1 MGFVAEVV
9 VVDVVAEFVV
19 VVVVVH
25 MLLEVVVVVAEFV
38 VVVVVVVAAEV
49 VAEVVVAVVAV
60 VVVYML
66 LGHVQNVQ
74 LDTLPEAVREDV
86 LLKYVTGDVDSIR
99 QTDVTAICVNNATDS
114 EPDMLPFN
122 EPFAGSAHNVAR
134 TDETS
139 KRNELTLRDKSMP
152 SQPKFN
158 NSRHKVVAM
167 VVMVATLAEMVTI
180 SLMTTMSSLMT
191 YQVLIRRKT
200 FRRLLEGTTHWKIPV
215 GVLKLS
221 ASMELRY
228 QSPRIIWAVLQC
240 VSNT

>member
-1 MGFVAEVV
+1 MG
-9 VVDVVAEFVV
+9 
-19 VVVVVH
+19 
-25 MLLEVVVVVAEFV
+25 VVVVA
-38 VVVVVVVAAEV
+38 VAAEV

-66 LGHVQNVQ
+66 LGHVQHVQ

-158 NSRHKVVAM
+158 NSRHKVVVM
-167 VVMVATLAEMVTI
+167 VVTLAEMVTISLVATLAKMVTI

-221 ASMELRY
+221 ASM
-228 QSPRIIWAVLQC
+228 
-240 VSNT
+240 

>member
-1 MGFVAEVV
+1 MG
-9 VVDVVAEFVV
+9 AEFVV
-19 VVVVVH
+19 V
-25 MLLEVVVVVAEFV
+25 
-38 VVVVVVVAAEV
+38 
-49 VAEVVVAVVAV
+49 VVVAVVAV
-60 VVVYML
+60 VVVVVVYML
-66 LGHVQNVQ
+66 HVQHVQ

-114 EPDMLPFN
+114 EPDMLLFN

-167 VVMVATLAEMVTI
+167 AEMVTTLAEMVTI

>member
-1 MGFVAEVV
+1 MG
-9 VVDVVAEFVV
+9 
-19 VVVVVH
+19 
-25 MLLEVVVVVAEFV
+25 VVVVA
-38 VVVVVVVAAEV
+38 VAAEV

-66 LGHVQNVQ
+66 LGHVQHVQ

-180 SLMTTMSSLMT
+180 SLVATLAKMVT

-200 FRRLLEGTTHWKIPV
+200 FRRLLEGTTHWKI
-215 GVLKLS
+215 
-221 ASMELRY
+221 
-228 QSPRIIWAVLQC
+228 
-240 VSNT
+240 

>member
-1 MGFVAEVV
+1 MG
-9 VVDVVAEFVV
+9 
-19 VVVVVH
+19 
-25 MLLEVVVVVAEFV
+25 VVVVA
-38 VVVVVVVAAEV
+38 VAAEV

-66 LGHVQNVQ
+66 LGHVQHVQ

-180 SLMTTMSSLMT
+180 SLVATLAKMVT

>member
-38 VVVVVVVAAEV
+38 VVVVVVVVGDFVVEVVVVVAVAAEV

-66 LGHVQNVQ
+66 LGHVQHVQ
-74 LDTLPEAVREDV
+74 LDTLPEDV

-139 KRNELTLRDKSMP
+139 
-152 SQPKFN
+152 
-158 NSRHKVVAM
+158 
-167 VVMVATLAEMVTI
+167 
-180 SLMTTMSSLMT
+180 
-191 YQVLIRRKT
+191 
-200 FRRLLEGTTHWKIPV
+200 
-215 GVLKLS
+215 
-221 ASMELRY
+221 
-228 QSPRIIWAVLQC
+228 
-240 VSNT
+240 

>member
-38 VVVVVVVAAEV
+38 VVVVVVVVGDFVVEVVVVVAVAAEV

-66 LGHVQNVQ
+66 LGHVQHVQ

-167 VVMVATLAEMVTI
+167 VVMVATLAKMVTI

-215 GVLKLS
+215 G
-221 ASMELRY
+221 
-228 QSPRIIWAVLQC
+228 
-240 VSNT
+240 